1 MVFPKKNSFGQIGHF
16 WPENDVCSQLRIKAK
31 IFFFEFSAMKGA
43 NRYIKI
49 ILMVFLKRFL
59 FTPMGYGGP
68 EYEAFS

>member
-1 MVFPKKNSFGQIGHF
+1 MGKLAIFGLKMTYAHNSGSKLKF
-16 WPENDVCSQLRIKAK
+16 
-31 IFFFEFSAMKGA
+31 FFFEFSAMKGA